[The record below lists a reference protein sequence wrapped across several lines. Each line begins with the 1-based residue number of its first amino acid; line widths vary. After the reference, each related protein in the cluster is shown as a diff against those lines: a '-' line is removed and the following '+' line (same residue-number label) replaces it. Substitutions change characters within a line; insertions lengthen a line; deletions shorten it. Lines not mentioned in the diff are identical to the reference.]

1 MKNSNFRRLIY
12 FFIIGIF
19 ISVSSENFA
28 QNVGASNSSSIN
40 IANDLT
46 LKLQQ
51 KILLTNDQADKVHDI
66 IVDYYNNYTK
76 NEQKKAETQI
86 MSILDKKQKMKYD
99 IVKNEWWN
107 LLQKEISKMK

>member
-1 MKNSNFRRLIY
+1 MKSSNFRKFIY
-12 FFIIGIF
+12 LFTIGLF
-19 ISVSSENFA
+19 VFLSSENFA
-28 QNVGASNSSSIN
+28 QNVGSSNSASTKV
-40 IANDLT
+40 ANDLT

-51 KILLTNDQADKVHDI
+51 KILLSNDQANKVHAI
-66 IVDYYNNYTK
+66 IVDYYNNY
-76 NEQKKAETQI
+76 NDSGQKEAQTQI